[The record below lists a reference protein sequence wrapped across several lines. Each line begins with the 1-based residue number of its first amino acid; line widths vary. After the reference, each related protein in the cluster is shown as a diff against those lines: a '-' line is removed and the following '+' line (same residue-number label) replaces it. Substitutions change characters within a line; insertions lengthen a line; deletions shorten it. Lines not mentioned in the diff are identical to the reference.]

1 VTLVLHGHP
10 LSSFVQKTTMAL
22 YENETPFELR
32 FLDVASADAMA
43 AFRALWPIGKMPV
56 LYDDARD
63 HTVPEASI
71 IIEYVTQHYP
81 GRAELMPKDAEL
93 ARQVRFRDRFFD
105 LYVAAPM
112 QKIAIDRRRPAGKND
127 PYGVDEARALLKTSL
142 DIIDEEIKGRSFAIG
157 DSFTMADCAAAP
169 SLSYANWVMPFEETH
184 PEVFAYLERL
194 RQRPSF
200 MRVLKD
206 AAPYKT
212 MYPKG

>member
-1 VTLVLHGHP
+1 MTLVLHGHP

-22 YENETPFELR
+22 CENETPFELR
-32 FLDVASADAMA
+32 FLDVASPDAMS

-71 IIEYVTQHYP
+71 IIEYVVQHYP
-81 GRAELMPKDAEL
+81 GHAELIPQNADL

-112 QKIAIDRRRPAGKND
+112 QKIATDRRRPPGKND
-127 PYGVDEARALLKTSL
+127 TYGVDEARALLKTAL
-142 DIIDEEIKGRSFAIG
+142 DIIEEEINGRSFAVG

-169 SLSYANWVMPFEETH
+169 ALFYGNKVQPFEATH
-184 PEVFAYLERL
+184 PNLKAYFGRLLER
-194 RQRPSF
+194 PSYK
-200 MRVLKD
+200 RTLEEAK
-206 AAPYKT
+206 PYFH
-212 MYPKG
+212 MFPQ

>member
-71 IIEYVTQHYP
+71 IIEYVVQHYP
-81 GRAELMPKDAEL
+81 GRAELIPKDAEM

-112 QKIAIDRRRPAGKND
+112 QKIATDRRRPAGKND
-127 PYGVDEARALLKTSL
+127 PHGVDEARALLKTSL
-142 DIIDEEIKGRSFAIG
+142 DMIDEEIKGRSFAVG

-169 SLSYANWVMPFEETH
+169 SLSYANWVMPFAETH

-200 MRVLKD
+200 VRVLQD

-212 MYPKG
+212 MYPKT

>member
-32 FLDVASADAMA
+32 FLDVANADAQA

-56 LYDDARD
+56 LYDDACD
-63 HTVPEASI
+63 HTVAEASI

-81 GRAELMPKDAEL
+81 GRAELIPKDAEL

-112 QKIAIDRRRPAGKND
+112 QKIASDRRRPVGKND
-127 PYGVDEARALLKTSL
+127 PYGVDEARALLKTAL
-142 DIIDEEIKGRSFAIG
+142 DMIEEEIKGRTFATG
-157 DSFTMADCAAAP
+157 ESFTMADCAAAP
-169 SLSYANWVMPFEETH
+169 SLSYANWVMPFAQTH
-184 PEVFAYLERL
+184 PEVFTYLERL

-200 MRVLKD
+200 VRVLKD